1 MKGVRTLP
9 RQTNLPIRGN
19 KLSSFPSNLLSAAAS
34 IEKKKGGGP
43 SHRRNRTAAG
53 EGTEANEGHM
63 TSFASIAGEQPAAP
77 AKSQPGNQKPCGSAA
92 SSRIST
98 FRKFFF
104 YSASLFSCMVKF
116 AGQFC
121 CCMLDVRVE
130 FCVFDYLILPISFF
144 SFFL

>member
-92 SSRIST
+92 CLPGSPPLES
-98 FRKFFF
+98 FFF
-104 YSASLFSCMVKF
+104 ILQVFLVAWSSLQVSSAAACWTFVLSF
-116 AGQFC
+116 
-121 CCMLDVRVE
+121 
-130 FCVFDYLILPISFF
+130 VFLII
-144 SFFL
+144 